1 MIANPATAP
10 MTIPAMAPP
19 PNPLELDEGVGVGVS
34 VVVPVLIGVEVP
46 VRPVGV
52 VLASSV
58 GEESLPEVSGAA
70 VTVTIVTFV
79 AHSSQVLA
87 PPARTSVAQICAV
100 EPLMVGIV
108 NIAISNKSG
117 GCIPCETCLSAS
129 TSRLREIITLS
140 CDRWHYHCSPGKRA
154 LAC

>member
-19 PNPLELDEGVGVGVS
+19 PNPLELDEGVEVGIP

-46 VRPVGV
+46 VRLGGV
-52 VLASSV
+52 MLASSV
-58 GEESLPEVSGAA
+58 DAESVAEGSADA
-70 VTVTIVTFV
+70 VTVRIVAFV
-79 AHSSQVLA
+79 EHSSQESP

-100 EPLMVGIV
+100 EPLMIGIV

-117 GCIPCETCLSAS
+117 GCVPCETCLSAR
-129 TSRLREIITLS
+129 TSRLREIKTLS
-140 CDRWHYHCSPGKRA
+140 CDRWHHHCGPGMRA